1 MERPVGSPE
10 SLPLSS
16 WLWSLLYMQPE
27 ISALLGMRP
36 NVAFIYSSQ
45 VYSSLV
51 LTLSEC
57 SLALT
62 EFPKNLIGQSR
73 QVSGPLPITWLEEMA
88 LPLCGCS
95 GALFFFFFREKTVHT
110 WTTPLDPLL

>member
-16 WLWSLLYMQPE
+16 AALVFALYATRNLCFARHETKCGFRTAVKFIALWFP
-27 ISALLGMRP
+27 
-36 NVAFIYSSQ
+36 V
-45 VYSSLV
+45 
-51 LTLSEC
+51 TLSEC

-73 QVSGPLPITWLEEMA
+73 QVSSPLPITWLEEMT
-88 LPLCGCS
+88 LPSNMAAQG
-95 GALFFFFFREKTVHT
+95 LF
-110 WTTPLDPLL
+110 